1 LPHSRLKESKVE
13 RGLIMSLSDIIA
25 PGVTDSLARPGGFMK
40 ILYIA
45 LLVMEVLLAISV
57 IGLVLIHPPKGDG
70 MGAIGSAATMFT
82 GGRGGAEAGLDKV
95 TWIFVGLFM
104 LLCLVLGFGFV
115 TP

>member
-1 LPHSRLKESKVE
+1 
-13 RGLIMSLSDIIA
+13 
-25 PGVTDSLARPGGFMK
+25 MK

-45 LLVMEVLLAISV
+45 LLVLEVLLALAV

-70 MGAIGSAATMFT
+70 MGAIGSAATVFT
-82 GGRGGAEAGLDKV
+82 GSHGAESGLDKV

-104 LLCLVLGFGFV
+104 FLCLILGFGFV

>member
-1 LPHSRLKESKVE
+1 
-13 RGLIMSLSDIIA
+13 
-25 PGVTDSLARPGGFMK
+25 MK

-45 LLVMEVLLAISV
+45 LLVLEVLLAVSV

-82 GGRGGAEAGLDKV
+82 GGQRGAEAGLDKL
-95 TWIFVGLFM
+95 TWVFVGAFM
-104 LLCLVLGFGFV
+104 FLCVILGFGFV